1 MSRNLKQIASALRV
15 AVLDVFGSPK
25 DACIAAALAVRS
37 VYADAEIWTCAVD
50 GEPHVLA
57 KLDGCWIDVTADQFC
72 DAYAAEVAFGES
84 DLADF
89 DFRQYHRFER
99 TDDGYRGWP
108 RLAELVAA
116 FQAAI

>member
-15 AVLDVFGSPK
+15 AVLDVFGEPK

-37 VYADAEIWTCAVD
+37 VYADAEIWTCKVD

-57 KLDGCWIDVTADQFC
+57 KLDNKWIHVTADQFC
-72 DAYAAEVAFGES
+72 DAYPSEVVFDES

-99 TDDGYRGWP
+99 TDDAYRGWD
-108 RLAELVAA
+108 RLSELVAA
-116 FQAAI
+116 FRAAI